1 MSGAQTLRALVN
13 ERLAA
18 AAEDIFV
25 LIERTIAEYEE
36 ELCRS
41 KQENQRK
48 QQLLDKVLRPRVQLV
63 RANVQIP
70 TSPGPGLKQ
79 EITET
84 PRTKEKPEEQSVKQ
98 EEEQLPVPVSE
109 SSAVCVKTEES
120 SLLQQ
125 RQTEHREETQGE
137 DISSEPHFHS
147 QTEGHT
153 EHSSDTDNDDDWEQ
167 PSFPTAKST
176 GLFPK
181 YKSAP
186 QTSVHSGDKA
196 GADGGAERKKHQCS
210 VCNKK
215 CVSKKDLVI
224 HTRVHT
230 GERPYSCSICNKSF
244 TQKGNLDL
252 HMRLHTGEK
261 PFSCPT
267 CKKTFTQK
275 CNFESHARLHTGE
288 KPYSCSLCEK
298 HFLKYQ
304 LYHIIEKHT
313 QERNLSA
320 VQFVTRVLHKN
331 VI

>member
-48 QQLLDKVLRPRVQLV
+48 QQLLDKVLSRRVQLV

-70 TSPGPGLKQ
+70 TSPGPGLNQ

-84 PRTKEKPEEQSVKQ
+84 PRTKEEPEEQSVKQ
-98 EEEQLPVPVSE
+98 EEEQLPVPVPE

-147 QTEGHT
+147 ETEGHT

-210 VCNKK
+210 VCNKRFG
-215 CVSKKDLVI
+215 SKNDLVK
-224 HTRVHT
+224 HTRV
-230 GERPYSCSICNKSF
+230 
-244 TQKGNLDL
+244 
-252 HMRLHTGEK
+252 
-261 PFSCPT
+261 
-267 CKKTFTQK
+267 
-275 CNFESHARLHTGE
+275 HTGE
-288 KPYSCSLCEK
+288 KPYSCTTCK
-298 HFLKYQ
+298 KTFTRKCHFNLHMR
-304 LYHIIEKHT
+304 LHT
-313 QERNLSA
+313 EEILTAVKSA
-320 VQFVTRVLHKN
+320 TRLLTKKLF
-331 VI
+331 

>member
-1 MSGAQTLRALVN
+1 MSGVQTLRALVN

-84 PRTKEKPEEQSVKQ
+84 PRTKEEPEEQSVKQ
-98 EEEQLPVPVSE
+98 EEEQLPVSVPE
-109 SSAVCVKTEES
+109 SRSVCVKTEES

-147 QTEGHT
+147 ETEGHT

-196 GADGGAERKKHQCS
+196 GADRGAERKKHQCNFCKKRFVKKS
-210 VCNKK
+210 DLERHLRSQMEDKLYSCLICEQSFSKK
-215 CVSKKDLVI
+215 CSLNAHVRT
-224 HTRVHT
+224 HTE
-230 GERPYSCSICNKSF
+230 ERPYSC
-244 TQKGNLDL
+244 T
-252 HMRLHTGEK
+252 
-261 PFSCPT
+261 T
-267 CKKTFTQK
+267 CKKTFSQRA
-275 CNFESHARLHTGE
+275 NLWSHKRIHTGE
-288 KPYSCSLCEK
+288 KPYCCSICNKTFIQKGNLKK
-298 HFLKYQ
+298 HMR
-304 LYHIIEKHT
+304 IHT
-313 QERNLSA
+313 KKILTS
-320 VQFVTRVLHKN
+320 VQFVTRLLP
-331 VI
+331 